1 MQISLARQK
10 YTVRLLYKKVI
21 TTVLKQ
27 TIFFRAARPS
37 IFLKFAARRLNDS
50 VFRVAAVFDCG

>member
-1 MQISLARQK
+1 MEASLARQK

-27 TIFFRAARPS
+27 TIFYMRARSLFSAKINLTAPVS
-37 IFLKFAARRLNDS
+37 TIFHSSAGALI
-50 VFRVAAVFDCG
+50 

>member
-1 MQISLARQK
+1 MEASLTRQK

-27 TIFFRAARPS
+27 TIFYLRGRLVYFPRKSIYGRNIEIFHAA
-37 IFLKFAARRLNDS
+37 AAGLI
-50 VFRVAAVFDCG
+50 